1 MHLADYLITK
11 HSMFLLEIKQ
21 RTPHAEKTVVFTTL
35 EPKNKTISFFIQNDS
50 NNHCLHRIS
59 YVLCFLFTQCL
70 LKHGATRS
78 VACLLL
84 TLSKLLGS
92 CNKQEEEIDVKTQFS
107 IKIVLVLT
115 WLI

>member
-1 MHLADYLITK
+1 MKKEAKLTKSFVPNNLLTNQHLADYLITK

-59 YVLCFLFTQCL
+59 CTLCLLFTQCL
-70 LKHGATRS
+70 
-78 VACLLL
+78 
-84 TLSKLLGS
+84 
-92 CNKQEEEIDVKTQFS
+92 F
-107 IKIVLVLT
+107 
-115 WLI
+115 